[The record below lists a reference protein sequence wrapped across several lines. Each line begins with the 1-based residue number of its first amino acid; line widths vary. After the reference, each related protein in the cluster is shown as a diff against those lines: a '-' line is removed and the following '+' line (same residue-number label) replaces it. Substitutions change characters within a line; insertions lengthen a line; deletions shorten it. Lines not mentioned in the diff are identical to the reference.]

1 MAIELLEGQ
10 VKAAAA
16 NGVPWGTQSAL
27 VAALSYFPGQEL
39 LRSRHNMDL
48 TEDQEDALWAW
59 VHVASDSL
67 ASHVPPSVARSPPD
81 GTGSSS
87 RGSLRR

>member
-1 MAIELLEGQ
+1 
-10 VKAAAA
+10 
-16 NGVPWGTQSAL
+16 
-27 VAALSYFPGQEL
+27 
-39 LRSRHNMDL
+39 MDL

-67 ASHVPPSVARSPPD
+67 ASHVPPSVTRSPPD